1 MNYSYKIDNDDVIV
15 EFDEDARFK
24 VGNKEILT
32 QRFGDLTQTKDWFNE
47 GFAIEK
53 SSRFYDAKILYSA
66 TQNTIENIIQD
77 LDPCLHLNGF
87 SLENYHTFVSEEL
100 HSEVLKKTRR
110 LFPENLDLDVHKIL
124 EEFSNYFGTNLTFL
138 NPITGKEQWMIA
150 RINRAGSLDYNT
162 AHKDVYEVFDK
173 YNDIPRM
180 VNVWIPL
187 SGVNKLNSLPIVPKS
202 HLLSEHLIKRTS
214 AGSTMNG
221 MPYSVASIKNWD
233 GSATLSRVE
242 LNKDDVLIFSSHLI
256 HGLAVNKSEDITRI
270 SFEFR
275 LYEKS

>member
-1 MNYSYKIDNDDVIV
+1 MKHSFKVDNEKLLV
-15 EFDEDARFK
+15 ELDEDEKFEF
-24 VGNKEILT
+24 GNKEILT
-32 QRFGDLTQTKDWFNE
+32 QRFGDLTETKYWFDK
-47 GFAIEK
+47 GFSITK
-53 SSRFYDAKILYSA
+53 SSRFYDAEKLYSA
-66 TQNTIENIIQD
+66 TQKAIKNIIYN
-77 LDPCLHLNGF
+77 LDPGLNLSEF

-100 HSEVLKKTRR
+100 HSSVLKKTRR

-138 NPITGKEQWMIA
+138 NPITGKQQWMIA

-202 HLLSEHLIKRTS
+202 HLLSEHLIKRTL

-221 MPYSVASIKNWD
+221 VPYSVASIKNWD